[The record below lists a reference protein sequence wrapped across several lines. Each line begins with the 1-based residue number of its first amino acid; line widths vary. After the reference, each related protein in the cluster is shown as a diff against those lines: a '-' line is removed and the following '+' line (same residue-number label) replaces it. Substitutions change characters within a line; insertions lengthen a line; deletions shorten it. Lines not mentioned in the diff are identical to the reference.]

1 MFRSEICPRTTPPS
15 PSCSSLTPSYSLART
30 TTPTSSPPKGT
41 NCADKAHLNGLPLPK
56 PGGYDVP
63 RPTITPSSSP
73 HDMSR
78 RMAGLI
84 ASHGHPPPF
93 TPTLNYWSRPP
104 QPPRSRRDS
113 SELEEKNATIN
124 LTAHLMIQNSHN
136 TPPPPFPTPKKK
148 IHGMPVLIMQ
158 YQDRFGRTVQNGK
171 LPWSLEK
178 NWKGAYKIPNKSR
191 KEGGKAAI
199 VQSTSIEITRQKN
212 HRCET
217 WKTYVRLSCCIY
229 FDFTARLDFLAWSF
243 CSITT
248 KNSQFKAWSFC
259 SLHPHGWSNSFLPT
273 E

>member
-136 TPPPPFPTPKKK
+136 TPPPLPHTKKK
-148 IHGMPVLIMQ
+148 NSWYASSNNAISRSIWKDCSKRKAPVIL
-158 YQDRFGRTVQNGK
+158 GEK
-171 LPWSLEK
+171 L
-178 NWKGAYKIPNKSR
+178 KG
-191 KEGGKAAI
+191 
-199 VQSTSIEITRQKN
+199 
-212 HRCET
+212 
-217 WKTYVRLSCCIY
+217 CI
-229 FDFTARLDFLAWSF
+229 
-243 CSITT
+243 
-248 KNSQFKAWSFC
+248 
-259 SLHPHGWSNSFLPT
+259 
-273 E
+273 